1 MSNLHFKKKG
11 KKEASRY
18 AERAGMMV
26 ATGFHDN
33 GVFLH
38 STLEMGQSWAGSLG
52 ERWLDCDVL

>member
-33 GVFLH
+33 GCIPSQHFRNGAVLGWFLGR
-38 STLEMGQSWAGSLG
+38 EVAGL
-52 ERWLDCDVL
+52 